1 MIEHTRSRHRPRFVF
16 GLRFGLSLAI
26 LLAAGVCS
34 LLLWQH
40 FQQRAVL
47 EATTGSLNEIRQA
60 RLDLAVGFLHWN
72 LADTPDTPFSR
83 DSALGLLQQSI
94 QSFEQTLTALDS
106 LDTDAAESFR
116 RHVSAFEQQLHDWDP
131 DAPAKPR
138 VLVQL
143 RILYAELERQAE
155 QLDMAVRNTLI
166 RLDRQSDHNF
176 ALTLG
181 GSALSLISII
191 AILAMAIRRQRL
203 MLAARIEAENALRK
217 NQTLLQMLFRAIPD
231 LVWLKDPDGV
241 FMGCNSRFESF
252 IGAPEAEIVGKTD
265 YDLVDRAQ
273 ADLFRASDQAAI
285 TAGGPYINEEVV
297 AFASDGHRE
306 LIQVIKTPIRDSSGT
321 LIGVLGIGRDIT
333 ALKLTEQELQNH
345 RDHLED
351 LVAER
356 TTELMAAR
364 EQAEAANRAK
374 SAFLATMSHELR
386 TPMNAVL
393 GFCRLLRQRPL
404 EPESLD
410 LVRKIQVSA
419 DLLLNL
425 IEDIL
430 DFSRIEANRLE
441 IVSSPFGLRR
451 VLEDL
456 AAIMETEVRHKN
468 LELEIATWPEV
479 SGLIGDERRLKQ
491 VLLKL
496 LANAIKFTEQGRV
509 EVRVD
514 LESEDP
520 SEVRL
525 RFSVR
530 DSGIGIAPEQ
540 QAAIFSAFNQ
550 ADGSIS
556 RRFGGTGLG
565 LAISQ
570 QLVHAMGG
578 RLQVSSELG
587 RGSEFWFVLPFR
599 RDPRPLSG
607 VTAAQ
612 PSEDAAPRLRGVR
625 VLVVD
630 DAEINRDLMQHVLE
644 GMGAGVV
651 LADDGQE
658 ALDWLDAHPRDVDL
672 VLMDIQMPNMDGY
685 TATRLIRTRPYGQGL
700 PIIASTAGDLQAFCE
715 AAREAGMDDF
725 IPKPFKAEQLLSL
738 IERHIRQPGR
748 AVPSRD
754 IQAPA
759 PPEPAAPDPAD
770 PVNAVLDRAAG
781 IKQWGQA
788 EVYQTYLE
796 KFGLQYAETGDRL
809 EALCRQGDFEV
820 AAALAH
826 KLAGAAGNLAL
837 PRLATLAKRLESRLI
852 AGETAAALEIL
863 PDLRAGLAATRDA
876 IADSAPKRS
885 EAPRQ
890 RLPSTMHA
898 DDVLE
903 RLKALL
909 DALEQH
915 DLGRAEDLLRQLR
928 EPLQDAL
935 RDIENAVTDFDLNGA
950 TALTWAVIQEWNSDR

>member
-1 MIEHTRSRHRPRFVF
+1 MTEHTHSHPFAF

-34 LLLWQH
+34 LLFWQH
-40 FQQRAVL
+40 FQQRAAL
-47 EATTGSLNEIRQA
+47 QATTDSMDEIRQA
-60 RLDLAVGFLHWN
+60 RLDLAEGFLHWN

-83 DSALGLLQQSI
+83 DSALGLLRQAI
-94 QSFEQTLTALDS
+94 RSFEQTLEVPGS
-106 LDTDAAESFR
+106 LDTATVEPFR
-116 RHVSAFEQQLHDWDP
+116 RDVLEFERQLLDWDP
-131 DAPAKPR
+131 DDPAR
-138 VLVQL
+138 SRDLVQL
-143 RILYAELERQAE
+143 RILYGDLERQAE
-155 QLDMAVRNTLI
+155 QLDMAVRNTLV

-181 GSALSLISII
+181 GSALSLILII
-191 AILAMAIRRQRL
+191 VILIVAIRRQRL
-203 MLAARIEAENALRK
+203 MLAARIEAENALRE
-217 NQTLLQMLFRAIPD
+217 NQTLLQTLFRAIPD
-231 LVWLKDPDGV
+231 LMWLKDPSGV
-241 FMGCNSRFESF
+241 FLGCNPRFESF
-252 IGAPEAEIVGKTD
+252 LGIPEAEIVGKTD
-265 YDLVDRAQ
+265 YDFVDRAQ
-273 ADLFRASDQAAI
+273 ADFFRANDLATIAA
-285 TAGGPYINEEVV
+285 AGPRVNEEELTCLT
-297 AFASDGHRE
+297 DGHRA
-306 LIQVIKTPIRDSSGT
+306 LFQVIKTPIRDSNGA
-321 LIGVLGIGRDIT
+321 LIGVLGIGRDISE
-333 ALKLTEQELQNH
+333 LKRIELELQRH

-356 TTELMAAR
+356 TAELMAAR

-393 GFCRLLRQRPL
+393 GFCRLLHRRPL
-404 EPESLD
+404 EAGSFD

-430 DFSRIEANRLE
+430 DFSRIEANRIE
-441 IVSSPFGLRR
+441 IASSPFGLRR

-456 AAIMETEVRHKN
+456 AAIMETEARRKN
-468 LELEIATWPEV
+468 LELEIAPLPEV
-479 SGLIGDERRLKQ
+479 DGLIGDERRLKQ

-514 LESEDP
+514 LESEDLP
-520 SEVRL
+520 EVRL

-540 QAAIFSAFNQ
+540 QAAIFDAFNQ

-565 LAISQ
+565 LAISR

-578 RLQVSSELG
+578 TLQVTSEPG

-607 VTAAQ
+607 VETPA
-612 PSEDAAPRLRGVR
+612 PRDAPRLHGVR

-658 ALDWLDAHPRDVDL
+658 ALDWLDVHHRDVDL
-672 VLMDIQMPNMDGY
+672 VLMDVQMPNMDGY
-685 TATRLIRTRPYGQGL
+685 TATRRIRTRPYGQGL
-700 PIIASTAGDLQAFCE
+700 PIIASTAGDLPAFRK

-725 IPKPFKAEQLLSL
+725 IAKPFEAGQLLSL
-738 IERHIRQPGR
+738 IERHIRLPDR
-748 AVPSRD
+748 AVPAVDSRGPV
-754 IQAPA
+754 AS
-759 PPEPAAPDPAD
+759 EPASAEPIDPAST
-770 PVNAVLDRAAG
+770 VLDRALG
-781 IKQWGQA
+781 VRQWGSP

-796 KFGLQYAETGDRL
+796 KFGLQYAETGDTL
-809 EALCRQGDFEV
+809 ETLCRHGDFAA
-820 AAALAH
+820 AAALVH

-837 PRLATLAKRLESRLI
+837 PRLTALARRLESRLI
-852 AGETAAALEIL
+852 ASETAAALEIL
-863 PDLRAGLAATRDA
+863 PDLRAGLEATRAA

-890 RLPSTMHA
+890 RFASILHA
-898 DDVLE
+898 DIQE
-903 RLKALL
+903 RLTALL
-909 DALEQH
+909 DALERH
-915 DLGRAEDLLRQLR
+915 DLGQAEDLLRQLQ
-928 EPLQDAL
+928 EPLQDSWH
-935 RDIENAVTDFDLNGA
+935 DIENAVTDFDLSGA
-950 TALTWAVIQEWNSDR
+950 AALTRAFLEDLNSDRPQ

>member
-1 MIEHTRSRHRPRFVF
+1 MGSRMTEHTHASQPPFAFR
-16 GLRFGLSLAI
+16 LRFGLSLAI

-34 LLLWQH
+34 LLFWLH

-47 EATTGSLNEIRQA
+47 EATTASLDEIRQA
-60 RLDLAVGFLHWN
+60 RLDLAEGFLHWN
-72 LADTPDTPFSR
+72 LADTPDAPFSR
-83 DSALGLLQQSI
+83 DSALGLLRQAI
-94 QSFEQTLTALDS
+94 RSFEQALDVPGW
-106 LDTDAAESFR
+106 LDMAAAEPFR
-116 RHVSAFEQQLHDWDP
+116 HNVLEFEQRLIDWNP
-131 DAPAKPR
+131 DDPAKSR
-138 VLVQL
+138 ALVQL
-143 RILYAELERQAE
+143 RILYAALERQAE
-155 QLDMAVRNTLI
+155 QLDIAVRNTLT

-181 GSALSLISII
+181 GSALSLILII
-191 AILAMAIRRQRL
+191 AILAVAIRQQRL
-203 MLAARIEAENALRK
+203 MLAARTEAENALRES
-217 NQTLLQMLFRAIPD
+217 QTLLQTLFRAIPD
-231 LVWLKDPDGV
+231 LVWLKDPSGV
-241 FMGCNSRFESF
+241 FLGCNPRFESLL
-252 IGAPEAEIVGKTD
+252 GVPEAEIVGKTD
-265 YDLVDRAQ
+265 YDFVDRAQ
-273 ADLFRASDQAAI
+273 ADLFRANDQNAI
-285 TAGGPYINEEVV
+285 AAGGPHVNEEVL

-306 LIQVIKTPIRDSSGT
+306 LIQVVKTPIRDSAGT

-356 TTELMAAR
+356 TAELMAAR
-364 EQAEAANRAK
+364 EQAEAANQAK
-374 SAFLATMSHELR
+374 SVFLATMSHEIR

-393 GFCRLLRQRPL
+393 GFCNLLYRRRLDA
-404 EPESLD
+404 ESHD
-410 LVRKIQVSA
+410 LVRKIQVSGA
-419 DLLLNL
+419 LLLNL

-441 IVSSPFGLRR
+441 IAASPFELRR

-456 AAIMETEVRHKN
+456 VAIMETEAGRKG
-468 LELEIATWPEV
+468 LELEIAPLPEV
-479 SGLIGDERRLKQ
+479 NDLIGDERRLKQ

-496 LANAIKFTEQGRV
+496 LANAVKFTEQGRV
-509 EVRVD
+509 EIRVD
-514 LESEDP
+514 LESENAR
-520 SEVRL
+520 EVRL

-578 RLQVSSELG
+578 RLQVTSELG
-587 RGSEFWFVLPFR
+587 RGSAFWFVLPFR

-612 PSEDAAPRLRGVR
+612 PLEGTAPRLRGVR

-630 DAEINRDLMQHVLE
+630 DTEINRDLMQYMLE
-644 GMGAGVV
+644 GMGASVV
-651 LADDGQE
+651 LAGDGQE
-658 ALDWLDAHPRDVDL
+658 ALDWLDAHHRDVDL

-685 TATRLIRTRPYGQGL
+685 TATRLIRARPYGQGL
-700 PIIASTAGDLQAFCE
+700 AIIASTAGDFQAFCKK
-715 AAREAGMDDF
+715 AREAGMDDF
-725 IPKPFKAEQLLSL
+725 IAKPFETEQLQSL
-738 IERHIRQPGR
+738 IERHIR
-748 AVPSRD
+748 PSGGVVSSGD

-759 PPEPAAPDPAD
+759 SDPAD
-770 PVNAVLDRAAG
+770 PAPPILDRAAG
-781 IKQWGQA
+781 IRQWGHV

-796 KFGLQYAETGDRL
+796 KFGGQYADTGDTL
-809 EALCRQGDFEV
+809 ATLCRQGDFKA

-837 PRLATLAKRLESRLI
+837 PRLAALARRLEAHLI
-852 AGETAAALEIL
+852 AGETAAALDIL
-863 PDLRAGLAATRDA
+863 PDLHAGFDATRAA
-876 IADSAPKRS
+876 IADSAPQRS
-885 EAPRQ
+885 ETPRQ
-890 RLPSTMHA
+890 RFTPTMHA

-903 RLKALL
+903 RLRALL

-915 DLGRAEDLLRQLR
+915 DLGQAEDLLRQLR
-928 EPLQDAL
+928 EPLQDSL
-935 RDIENAVTDFDLNGA
+935 HDIENAVTDFDLNGA
-950 TALTWAVIQEWNSDR
+950 AALTRAVIQEWNSDR